1 MSFDQV
7 CFWLEIFQNSTLSIL
22 GRRSMDRGLITLA
35 FHPSHSRRM
44 EVVWLRAF
52 ASPCPMFLAFL
63 HAHHITGGTR
73 SDISWPMFLAFL
85 SPSMQPLTASR
96 HLHESISH
104 IPPSL
109 FLPAPHSLHF
119 QPLSFPLCL
128 PLPFQSFYS
137 SLCPSPLPILAFS

>member
-1 MSFDQV
+1 
-7 CFWLEIFQNSTLSIL
+7 
-22 GRRSMDRGLITLA
+22 
-35 FHPSHSRRM
+35 M

-85 SPSMQPLTASR
+85 SPHMQPLTASR
-96 HLHESISH
+96 HLHESMSH
-104 IPPSL
+104 IPPPPFS
-109 FLPAPHSLHF
+109 F
-119 QPLSFPLCL
+119 QPLTPYTSNHYLSPFAS

-137 SLCPSPLPILAFS
+137 PLSPSPLPILAFS